1 MYHFFVINRDEGDD
15 NAAYV
20 KLIGGSSG
28 GTSGKE
34 GKRKR
39 RLASD
44 LRASSKVLRSD
55 HWSFNCRFRCT
66 RPLCTLTLIFSP
78 RRRRPFSPSK
88 ILNLPFF
95 F

>member
-1 MYHFFVINRDEGDD
+1 MRLAKIINMFNFNCVLSIFVINRDEGDD
-15 NAAYV
+15 HATDV

-39 RLASD
+39 RLASY
-44 LRASSKVLRSD
+44 LRSSSKILRSD

-66 RPLCTLTLIFSP
+66 RPLRTLTLIFSP
-78 RRRRPFSPSK
+78 LRR
-88 ILNLPFF
+88 
-95 F
+95 